1 MWAGPRI
8 SGAGRDQ
15 EVGKGMRP
23 IWKGQISF
31 GLVNVPVSLYP
42 AEERTEIHFHM
53 LDSRNLSRVR
63 YQRVNAETGE
73 EVPWDEIVKGYEF
86 EEDRYVVVSSDE
98 LERLAPEAT
107 RKVEIEAF
115 VDLADIDLLYFD
127 KPYYL
132 EPAKGG
138 EKGYALLRDTLR
150 DTGKAGIARVV
161 IRTRQYIAAMM
172 ARERAL
178 VLNLLRYHQ
187 EIRQTTGLKLPR
199 GAEDLGASKQELKMA
214 KMLVDSM
221 TTRWDP
227 VSYHD
232 EYREV
237 LREWIEHRIEAGQI
251 ERAPE
256 LPAAPEQAPEPINLM
271 EALKQSLSQKD
282 RAGRKP
288 GAKAP
293 SRRQTKKKAG

>member
-1 MWAGPRI
+1 
-8 SGAGRDQ
+8 
-15 EVGKGMRP
+15 MRP

-42 AEERTEIHFHM
+42 AEERTDIHFHM

-86 EEDRYVVVSSDE
+86 DDDRYVVVSKDE

-150 DTGKAGIARVV
+150 ETEKAGIARVV
-161 IRTRQYIAAMM
+161 IRTRQYIAAMIP
-172 ARERAL
+172 RDRAL
-178 VLNLLRYHQ
+178 ILNLLRYHQ
-187 EIRQTTGLKLPR
+187 EIRSTAGLKLPR
-199 GAEDLGASKQELKMA
+199 NAEDLGSSKQELKMA
-214 KMLVDSM
+214 KMLVESM
-221 TTRWDP
+221 TARWDP
-227 VSYHD
+227 NVYHD
-232 EYREV
+232 EYRDV

-256 LPAAPEQAPEPINLM
+256 LPAVSEEEPEPINLM
-271 EALKQSLSQKD
+271 EALKQSLGQKE
-282 RAGRKP
+282 RPGRKP
-288 GAKAP
+288 AAKAP
-293 SRRQTKKKAG
+293 SRRQAKKKAG